1 MDNIA
6 KTAEDGDVGKALSPK
21 TVVDGVVTEWQYVE
35 PGGGT
40 EDYTDLENKPQ
51 IGGVTLSGDKSLHDL
66 GIAAESAIP
75 DVSGKANLS
84 VVAPVFDQA
93 SANDAGSLVTYTDG
107 VVYVLPEGHTAGT
120 TWANTQ
126 KTATNIAEQQRL
138 LKTAIQGV
146 ENLLTEETEPSVN
159 FFDGNFDESG
169 YIDNNGADAA
179 GVNYKRTS
187 KFYPIDTTKTK
198 LYTYREE
205 GTVGTL
211 DMCFYNSSKVYIS
224 KVGYKTAPKEIT
236 LPEGA
241 AYFRTFCNADYNGG
255 ITVSYTSVNSYIPY
269 SPGGLKIKDS
279 IIGYDNLTDE
289 LQEKIDD
296 IDEATAAAEA
306 AEQAVGELIVNKA
319 TANLFDS
326 DFDESGYIDDENGDK
341 ASSSYVR
348 TSKYYPVDE
357 SKGTIYSYNPDSGNT
372 TNLLFYNA
380 QKVFLSRVNIA
391 AESTSKSIPEG
402 AAYFRLYRNY
412 YKTQPITI
420 TYDYEGRTIPYRH
433 WSEVKENMVGYD
445 SMTLEGKRM
454 LGSVLAG
461 RKILVFGDSIIGN
474 DRTEGVCDFLA
485 EYSGATIYNG
495 AIGGTRITDLRSS
508 QYDSPNYVYFDGVK
522 LVHALMTNTWTDQDA
537 HVGDVSAYVETDTLP
552 MLKAL
557 DCSQLDVIVIAY
569 GRNDVTSS
577 ETTANIEAALA
588 TIIDDIQSHYPN
600 IRILVLTPI
609 WGMFTS
615 GTVDG
620 DDYVNSNTNMTLR
633 ILADTFTGKAKAKHV
648 SSIDMLENMQLSQ
661 NMMDTYMD
669 NDHVH
674 LNSKGNAMYAH
685 ILNGK
690 LRSMF

>member
-1 MDNIA
+1 MLSLGTVIA
-6 KTAEDGDVGKALSPK
+6 LIKKLAPGNPAQIEEIQEELNQQKNAI
-21 TVVDGVVTEWQYVE
+21 DGV
-35 PGGGT
+35 
-40 EDYTDLENKPQ
+40 ED
-51 IGGVTLSGDKSLHDL
+51 
-66 GIAAESAIP
+66 
-75 DVSGKANLS
+75 
-84 VVAPVFDQA
+84 
-93 SANDAGSLVTYTDG
+93 
-107 VVYVLPEGHTAGT
+107 
-120 TWANTQ
+120 
-126 KTATNIAEQQRL
+126 
-138 LKTAIQGV
+138 
-146 ENLLTEETEPSVN
+146 LLTEETEPSVN

-169 YIDNNGADAA
+169 YIDANGDDAA

-211 DMCFYNSSKVYIS
+211 DMCFYDSNKAYIS

-306 AEQAVGELIVNKA
+306 AEEAVGELIVNKA

-326 DFDESGYIDDENGDK
+326 DFDESGYIDDANGDK

-348 TSKYYPVDE
+348 TSKYYQVDE

-420 TYDYEGRTIPYRH
+420 TYDYAGHTIPYKH
-433 WSEVKENMVGYD
+433 WSEIKENMVGYESVND
-445 SMTLEGKRM
+445 VGKRM
-454 LGSVLAG
+454 LGSVLHG
-461 RKILVFGDSIIGN
+461 RKILIFGDSIIGN
-474 DRTEGVCDFLA
+474 DRVEGVCDFLA
-485 EYSGATIYNG
+485 DYSGATVYNG

-508 QYDSPNYVYFDGVK
+508 QYDNPNYVYFDGVK
-522 LVHALMTNTWTDQDA
+522 LVHALMTDTWTDQDTY
-537 HVGDVSAYVETDTLP
+537 VGDVSAYVASDTLP

-557 DCSQLDVIVIAY
+557 DVSTLDMIVLAY
-569 GRNDVTSS
+569 GRNDITTS
-577 ETTANIEAALA
+577 ETLQNIKDAID
-588 TIIDDIQSHYPN
+588 TIVDDIQSHYPTV
-600 IRILVLTPI
+600 RILVLTPI
-609 WGMFTS
+609 WGMFSS

-620 DDYVNSNTNMTLR
+620 DDYESTSGMTLR
-633 ILADTFTGKAKAKHV
+633 TMTDGMLSEAKAKHV
-648 SSIDMLENMQLSQ
+648 SSCDMLENMQLSQ
-661 NMMDTYMD
+661 NTMETYMD

-674 LNSKGNAMYAH
+674 LNSAGNAMYAH